1 LTHST
6 GADQADANP
15 VVGPQ
20 DALRDWP
27 SGSDHAH
34 GRASQ
39 GLVKVPPSYLKVSHF
54 LLFLLM
60 RFASDRS
67 GAEPSAR
74 WRAIIFSRSM
84 PPTVESKS
92 KEKK

>member
-1 LTHST
+1 
-6 GADQADANP
+6 
-15 VVGPQ
+15 
-20 DALRDWP
+20 
-27 SGSDHAH
+27 
-34 GRASQ
+34 
-39 GLVKVPPSYLKVSHF
+39 
-54 LLFLLM
+54 M